1 MGTNDCS
8 NARFMSHQLNFI
20 YNDSDWVAPSEYP
33 DLRNADEI
41 AIDLETKDPN
51 LKTKG
56 SGWATFDGG
65 IVGFAVAALG
75 QQWYFPIQH
84 DAGGNMDLAVTTA
97 FMVDLLKRPSTK
109 IFHNASYD
117 VGWLLANGFEVN
129 GKIVDTMVAAALID
143 ANRWSFSLNAC
154 AKDYLGEIKNET
166 YLKEKAKEWGIDPKQ
181 DLWKMPAGYVGFY
194 AEQDAA
200 LTLKLWQRFKSE
212 IQKQS
217 INDVWEMEMELL
229 PILIKMRQTGIRVD
243 EAKAALLKKEFRK
256 KEKEVLHKIKKE
268 TTLSVDIWAARSV
281 AQVFDR
287 LGVEYPR
294 TAKSN
299 EPSFT
304 TNWLQNCEH
313 PIAGLIRE
321 AREINK
327 FHSTFIDSIQRY
339 VHKGRIHAE
348 INQLRSDQGGTVSGR
363 LSYANPNLQQIP
375 ARNKEYGNKIR
386 SLFLPE
392 DGRQWGSFDYSQQEP
407 RLVAHYSASIG
418 ERLDGS
424 EEFIQAYADESADF
438 HQIVA
443 DMAGISRT
451 QAKTINLGLFYG
463 MGKAKLSKELGIDK
477 DKAEGLL
484 NKYNSR
490 VPFVKKLASAVTQ
503 SASKFGFI
511 RTILGRKCR
520 FDKWE
525 PATFGMNQAMDYNEA
540 KANYGNNIRRA
551 FTYKALN
558 RLIQGSAADQAKKA
572 MIDCYK
578 AGHLPLLQIHD
589 ELCFSVGND
598 KDIKDIK
605 SKMENA
611 VENLKVPFKCDVAL
625 GKSWGEAK
633 DE

>member
-1 MGTNDCS
+1 MGTNDSS

-33 DLRNADEI
+33 DLRAANEV
-41 AIDLETKDPN
+41 AIDLETKDVN

-84 DAGGNMDLAVTTA
+84 DAGGNMDLGITTA

-117 VGWLLANGFEVN
+117 VGWLIKNGFEIN
-129 GKIVDTMVAAALID
+129 GKIVDTMIAAALID
-143 ANRWSFSLNAC
+143 ENRWSFSLNAC

-166 YLKEKAKEWGIDPKQ
+166 FLNEKAKEWGIDPKQ

-200 LTLKLWQRFKSE
+200 LTFKLWQRFKAE

-229 PILIKMRQTGIRVD
+229 PILIKMRQIGIRVD
-243 EAKAALLKKEFRK
+243 ENKAAVLKKEFRK
-256 KEKEVLHKIKKE
+256 KEKDVLHKIKKE
-268 TTLSVDIWAARSV
+268 TSIDVDIWAARSV

-313 PIAGLIRE
+313 PIAGLVRE

-418 ERLDGS
+418 EKLDS
-424 EEFIQAYADESADF
+424 S
-438 HQIVA
+438 
-443 DMAGISRT
+443 
-451 QAKTINLGLFYG
+451 
-463 MGKAKLSKELGIDK
+463 
-477 DKAEGLL
+477 
-484 NKYNSR
+484 
-490 VPFVKKLASAVTQ
+490 
-503 SASKFGFI
+503 
-511 RTILGRKCR
+511 
-520 FDKWE
+520 
-525 PATFGMNQAMDYNEA
+525 
-540 KANYGNNIRRA
+540 
-551 FTYKALN
+551 
-558 RLIQGSAADQAKKA
+558 
-572 MIDCYK
+572 
-578 AGHLPLLQIHD
+578 
-589 ELCFSVGND
+589 
-598 KDIKDIK
+598 
-605 SKMENA
+605 
-611 VENLKVPFKCDVAL
+611 
-625 GKSWGEAK
+625 
-633 DE
+633 